1 MQFLILEYDY
11 VTWKPRIINSMNY
24 NSEQKYWDTNQVL
37 PSPIYNVDNQVIS
50 SLSLK
55 QTRHFL
61 TLIGET
67 RDPA

>member
-1 MQFLILEYDY
+1 
-11 VTWKPRIINSMNY
+11 MNY

-50 SLSLK
+50 SLFLK